1 MTLRLPLFLAAAL
14 ALSALM
20 LSPGCQVF
28 TADDD
33 SGADGIATA
42 SGRTVSESTLADVI
56 ASNSV
61 SGAMIAVPTLT
72 VVNDDPLQFM
82 GLVEARVAEY
92 PLAPCIWPKGWNSRP
107 LSSWRVMM
115 TCSRCNRVSRPPLTR
130 RSLMRSSIRKGTYS
144 TLRVPAPEIVCWF
157 PALGLLPNFFMI

>member
-42 SGRTVSESTLADVI
+42 SGRTASESTLADVI
-56 ASNSV
+56 ARNSV

-82 GLVEARVAEY
+82 GLVEARVAEKLGQPDLIRRDSGVEVRQFQGGACTLDLFLY
-92 PLAPCIWPKGWNSRP
+92 PQGQDGTLAVKHVELRGASLDSMAR
-107 LSSWRVMM
+107 R
-115 TCSRCNRVSRPPLTR
+115 TCLAELIRNR
-130 RSLMRSSIRKGTYS
+130 
-144 TLRVPAPEIVCWF
+144 TLA
-157 PALGLLPNFFMI
+157 G